1 MTGLPRRERVL
12 IGIELLLSAY
22 VDLVLRRS
30 GKNVIQFP
38 FVLHC
43 RHPVLGQTINS
54 LLLLGSGDRY
64 DLEARLRKQELFPGS
79 SKLCVVGSDGLTCGH
94 QSQCRH
100 GAKKIC

>member
-38 FVLHC
+38 IILH
-43 RHPVLGQTINS
+43 RRDPVLRETVDS
-54 LLLLGSGDRY
+54 LLLLGSRNRY
-64 DLEARLRKQELFPGS
+64 DFEARLRK
-79 SKLCVVGSDGLTCGH
+79 
-94 QSQCRH
+94 
-100 GAKKIC
+100 